1 MIFQVVVAP
10 SQTTTRIAL
19 VQQLADQTLGMFHQ
33 IVTGIF
39 HEVRK
44 LQRTCHDLIINFLH
58 IIRINLNERILAS
71 Q

>member
-1 MIFQVVVAP
+1 MTLQVVVAP
-10 SQTTTRIAL
+10 SQTTTWIAL
-19 VQQLADQTLGMFHQ
+19 VQQLTDQTLGMFHQ

-44 LQRTCHDLIINFLH
+44 LQRTGHDLIIYFLH
-58 IIRINLNERILAS
+58 IICINLNEGILSS